1 MRNGVVLPLHRG
13 LERLLRRASFHMMT
27 RAGGRVTKR
36 PTTPTVASIDN
47 TIGVSVDGFK
57 EMYGEVEL
65 RLSIKIVL
73 AEGGLISIS
82 NVT

>member
-1 MRNGVVLPLHRG
+1 M
-13 LERLLRRASFHMMT
+13 
-27 RAGGRVTKR
+27 TKR